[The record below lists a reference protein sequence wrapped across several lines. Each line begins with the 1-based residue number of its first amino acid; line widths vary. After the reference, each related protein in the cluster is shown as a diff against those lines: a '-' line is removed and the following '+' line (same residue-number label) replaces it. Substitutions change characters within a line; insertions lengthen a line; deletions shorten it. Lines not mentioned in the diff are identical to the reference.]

1 MTPHPEVVREAA
13 RFPNDRGISLA
24 GRVDRPAGAAPR
36 AWAVVAP
43 CFTCTKDLTGLY
55 HLAGELAR
63 RGVAAL
69 RVDFTGLGESGGAFE
84 ETDLDTQA
92 ADLRAAVGFLRH
104 RRGEAPVFLVGH
116 SLGGAAAL
124 LAARSAPEAA
134 GVATVAAP
142 AEAVHV
148 AGSFPQMAEAEAS
161 GRPAPVTVLGRR
173 FRLSPGFLGS
183 LRRADLGRVL
193 DDLGRPLLVLHAPG
207 DRIAP
212 VAEGEQLFAR
222 ARQPKAFVPLA
233 GADHLLS
240 RPEDAR
246 RAGRWV
252 ARWIGEWLPGGD
264 G

>member
-1 MTPHPEVVREAA
+1 MTPAPGVVREAV

-24 GRVDRPAGAAPR
+24 GRLDRPARGAPR

-69 RVDFTGLGESGGAFE
+69 RVDLTGLGESGGAFE
-84 ETDLDTQA
+84 EADLGTQA
-92 ADLRAAVGFLRH
+92 ADLGAALAFLRG

-124 LAARSAPEAA
+124 LAARATAEVA
-134 GVATVAAP
+134 GVVTIAAP
-142 AEAVHV
+142 ADAVHV
-148 AGSFPQMAEAEAS
+148 AGSFPQMAEAEAA
-161 GRPAPVTVLGRR
+161 GRPVPVTVLGRR
-173 FRLSPGFLGS
+173 FRLSPGLLGS

-193 DDLGRPLLVLHAPG
+193 DELGRPLLVLHAPG

-240 RPEDAR
+240 RPGHAR
-246 RAGRWV
+246 RAGRWI
-252 ARWIGEWLPGGD
+252 ARWIGEWLPRPD